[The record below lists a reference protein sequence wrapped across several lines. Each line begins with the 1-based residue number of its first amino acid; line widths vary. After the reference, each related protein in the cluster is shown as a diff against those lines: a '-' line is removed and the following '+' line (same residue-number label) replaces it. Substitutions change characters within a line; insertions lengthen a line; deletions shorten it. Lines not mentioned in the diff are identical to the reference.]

1 MDYWNRDVL
10 VLGCGN
16 VLFGD
21 DGFGPGAAKY
31 LKEHYDI
38 PETVFVGDVGTSV
51 REILF
56 DSALAERRAK
66 AIVILDAMD
75 RGMSPGDVFEVPID
89 ELPEK
94 KTDDFCM
101 HTMAS
106 QNMLRELVKTGVEV
120 KILACQVANIPA
132 EVAPGLSPALEKAMP
147 AFCDRLTELVPSI
160 KKSSR

>member
-1 MDYWNRDVL
+1 ML

-21 DGFGPGAAKY
+21 DGFGPGTVGY
-31 LKEHYDI
+31 IKEHFDV
-38 PETVFVGDVGTSV
+38 PDNVFLEDVGLSV

-56 DSALAERRAK
+56 NAALAEK
-66 AIVILDAMD
+66 KPKLVVILDAMD
-75 RGMSPGDVFEVPID
+75 RGRPPGDVFEVAID

-106 QNMLRELVKTGVEV
+106 QNMLKELVESGVEV
-120 KILACQVANIPA
+120 KILACQVANIPE
-132 EVAPGLSPALEKAMP
+132 EVAPGLSPAVQEAMP
-147 AFCDRLTELVPSI
+147 TLCDRLIELVPSI
-160 KKSSR
+160 RRSSN